1 MQKEYIV
8 DTNVLIDNP
17 DAILIL
23 RNGEENN
30 VHIPNHVLAELDN
43 LKKDKIIGTN
53 ASIAIKKIEENKE
66 WLRFIRNKY
75 SYSNYTNNVDQ
86 LILNEINNDIDLRNK
101 GILVTSD
108 RLMRLNAESN
118 NIQTNDFYESLPY
131 LTDSEHHTGFFDS
144 NIDEPVVN
152 NFTWIEGKPY
162 FFNNKQQLDNI
173 SHEYDVW
180 GVKPKNIYQN
190 LAFHLLMNIDL
201 DIVTIQ
207 SQAGYGK
214 TFLTLAAAMSLALEK
229 KYNKYNKIVVT
240 KSAYEF
246 GKEMGSLPGNLD
258 EKFAPSVRPIVD
270 LVHKLDNIRPA
281 NKIFVDDTKDQFK
294 KNKFEMLPLAYI
306 QGMNIE
312 NSILIIDEAQNLSRK
327 EMRGIAT
334 RCGSN
339 TRLFAIGDTRQVN
352 NPYINEHNN
361 GLNWLVKLCQGQN
374 NYGHIVLKGKQSRGP
389 VTDTILK
396 VGL

>member
-118 NIQTNDFYESLPY
+118 NIQT
-131 LTDSEHHTGFFDS
+131 
-144 NIDEPVVN
+144 
-152 NFTWIEGKPY
+152 
-162 FFNNKQQLDNI
+162 
-173 SHEYDVW
+173 
-180 GVKPKNIYQN
+180 
-190 LAFHLLMNIDL
+190 
-201 DIVTIQ
+201 
-207 SQAGYGK
+207 
-214 TFLTLAAAMSLALEK
+214 
-229 KYNKYNKIVVT
+229 
-240 KSAYEF
+240 
-246 GKEMGSLPGNLD
+246 
-258 EKFAPSVRPIVD
+258 
-270 LVHKLDNIRPA
+270 
-281 NKIFVDDTKDQFK
+281 
-294 KNKFEMLPLAYI
+294 
-306 QGMNIE
+306 
-312 NSILIIDEAQNLSRK
+312 
-327 EMRGIAT
+327 
-334 RCGSN
+334 
-339 TRLFAIGDTRQVN
+339 
-352 NPYINEHNN
+352 
-361 GLNWLVKLCQGQN
+361 GQ
-374 NYGHIVLKGKQSRGP
+374 
-389 VTDTILK
+389 
-396 VGL
+396 

>member
-1 MQKEYIV
+1 
-8 DTNVLIDNP
+8 
-17 DAILIL
+17 
-23 RNGEENN
+23 
-30 VHIPNHVLAELDN
+30 
-43 LKKDKIIGTN
+43 
-53 ASIAIKKIEENKE
+53 
-66 WLRFIRNKY
+66 
-75 SYSNYTNNVDQ
+75 
-86 LILNEINNDIDLRNK
+86 
-101 GILVTSD
+101 
-108 RLMRLNAESN
+108 
-118 NIQTNDFYESLPY
+118 
-131 LTDSEHHTGFFDS
+131 
-144 NIDEPVVN
+144 
-152 NFTWIEGKPY
+152 
-162 FFNNKQQLDNI
+162 
-173 SHEYDVW
+173 
-180 GVKPKNIYQN
+180 
-190 LAFHLLMNIDL
+190 MNIDL

-258 EKFAPSVRPIVD
+258 KKFAPSVRPIVD

-281 NKIFVDDTKDQFK
+281 NKIFVDDTKDRFK